1 MFYCYKVKWW
11 NDCKLEEL
19 EGLLHAHNYHEA
31 MEYLED
37 YYGVDE
43 IMDCRITPIHSD
55 FNVDDNNVLPF
66 AEFDV
71 CFNTFIKE

>member
-11 NDCKLEEL
+11 NECKLEES
-19 EGLLHAHNYHEA
+19 EGLLHAHSCREA
-31 MEYLED
+31 MEYLEN
-37 YYGVDE
+37 YYGADE
-43 IMDCRITPIHSD
+43 IMEGRITLIDSD